1 MIRKYALFKV
11 FECLSNTTEE
21 ESVRSLAKKAGVGVA
36 TAKRCFDYL
45 LKKGIVKRKVIG
57 RLYQFRL
64 DDENILTRQLKISLS
79 IAGITE
85 SGLVDEL
92 TAAYPQITSITLF
105 GSVAKGTDNPSSD
118 IDILIISR
126 KPIRLKPLAAE
137 KRLERELSVVKYV
150 HPDWRKKA
158 KIDKAFYD
166 GVIIEGMSLYGELP
180 VVK

>member
-1 MIRKYALFKV
+1 
-11 FECLSNTTEE
+11 
-21 ESVRSLAKKAGVGVA
+21 
-36 TAKRCFDYL
+36 
-45 LKKGIVKRKVIG
+45 
-57 RLYQFRL
+57 
-64 DDENILTRQLKISLS
+64 LKISLS